1 MFFRRLSAQIALL
14 FIFFIMV
21 PLAAPIAWA
30 ADLPADNWPP
40 SPPVGGETS
49 LIGLL
54 FRVAVSLAFIVLLIW
69 GAVWVMRRFSGAGAG
84 RAGSDGLVDVLGR
97 TYIAPKKAIYVLRV
111 GDRALAVG
119 VTESTMMPLVELD
132 LEETLSA
139 CSEEIRGQE
148 AGSLSGLLGGLKSR
162 LSKDRK

>member
-1 MFFRRLSAQIALL
+1 MPFRRLSPRIALL

-30 ADLPADNWPP
+30 ADPSADPWAGNPP
-40 SPPVGGETS
+40 QVGGETS
-49 LIGLL
+49 LVGLL

-69 GAVWVMRRFSGAGAG
+69 GAVWIMRRFSGAGMG
-84 RAGSDGLVDVLGR
+84 RSGSEGLVDVLGR
-97 TYIAPKKAIYVLRV
+97 TYIAPKKAVYVLRV

-119 VTESTMMPLVELD
+119 VTESAMTPLAELD
-132 LEETLSA
+132 LAETLSA
-139 CSEEIRGQE
+139 CSEEPARQE
-148 AGSLSGLLGGLKSR
+148 SLSDLLGGLKSR